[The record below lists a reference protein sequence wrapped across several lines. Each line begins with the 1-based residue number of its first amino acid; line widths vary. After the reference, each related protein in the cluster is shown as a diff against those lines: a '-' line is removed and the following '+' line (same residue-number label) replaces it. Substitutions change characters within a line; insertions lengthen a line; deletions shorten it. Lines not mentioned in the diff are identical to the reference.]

1 MSGPVNPPLNVKE
14 SDDSVSVRP
23 CSTISLNSADFVVT
37 NAGSRTATVSLT
49 GSGSTSLTDTYV
61 GYGSAANLLTGEAAF
76 TYDATNNTL
85 EIDTAGTDSEPEL
98 ILKRDANQYLTLT
111 GNFSSGGGRLR
122 QHSASTNAKNLVFQ
136 CVANGA
142 VTSGNMG
149 FNFEMDDGTDTASF
163 LKMIGYPGKANQE
176 ILFNENAEDMNI
188 RMESSGEQQMF
199 MINGGQDN
207 VGLGTN
213 PSSGVERLHIVGTG
227 SSEPM
232 VRIESS
238 GDGSADAPI
247 LELYSEGANNDADNL
262 GGISWYG
269 KDAGGNRTEY
279 ARIEADIKDSVDGTE
294 DGRVKF
300 HAIRNGAE
308 FEYFR
313 YEQGAIT
320 FNEIGANIDF
330 RIEGDSDGSLFR
342 TDASNDMIGISRV
355 PSASGA
361 LLQVD
366 GTLSSLKFNA
376 AKSSATVTLSDDE
389 CSNGFI
395 TLSYDAATQ
404 AVTMP
409 TAATGMCVTIA
420 RTQSTNAPTIVAA
433 TGEKINTVSA
443 PSVITMG
450 AQWSV
455 VVLHGI
461 TGTGWVAYEPAVA
474 A

>member
-1 MSGPVNPPLNVKE
+1 MSGPIRAPLRVKE
-14 SDDSVSVRP
+14 SDGSVVVLP
-23 CSTISLNSADFVVT
+23 CQTVSFNAADFTVAKTGNEATISIDST
-37 NAGSRTATVSLT
+37 GAGAA
-49 GSGSTSLTDTYV
+49 LTDTYV
-61 GYGSAANLLTGEAAF
+61 GYGNASNLLTGEAAF
-76 TYDATNNTL
+76 TYDATNNKL

-98 ILKRDANQYLTLT
+98 SLKRNADQYLTLT

-122 QHSASTNAKNLVFQ
+122 QHSSAGNAKNIVFE
-136 CVANGA
+136 CVTNGA

-149 FNFEMDDGTDTASF
+149 FNFQVDDGTDTTSF

-227 SSEPM
+227 SGGPM
-232 VRIESS
+232 VRLESS
-238 GDGSADAPI
+238 GDGSADAPL
-247 LELYSEGANNDADNL
+247 LELYSEGADDSADDL
-262 GGISWYG
+262 GAISWYG
-269 KDAGGNRTEY
+269 KDDAGNRTEY
-279 ARIEADIKDSVDGTE
+279 IRIEADIKDATNTSE
-294 DGRVKF
+294 DGRLKF
-300 HAIRNGAE
+300 QGIRNGSE
-308 FEYFR
+308 VEYIRFEA
-313 YEQGAIT
+313 GGIVI
-320 FNEIGANIDF
+320 NETDEDIDF
-330 RIEGDSDGSLFR
+330 RIEGKTDASLFR
-342 TDASNDMIGISRV
+342 TDAFNNRIGISRV
-355 PSASGA
+355 PASAGA
-361 LLQVD
+361 LFQVD
-366 GTLSSLKFNA
+366 GTVSSLKYNA

-420 RTQSTNAPTIVAA
+420 RTQSTNAPTIAAA

-474 A
+474 S